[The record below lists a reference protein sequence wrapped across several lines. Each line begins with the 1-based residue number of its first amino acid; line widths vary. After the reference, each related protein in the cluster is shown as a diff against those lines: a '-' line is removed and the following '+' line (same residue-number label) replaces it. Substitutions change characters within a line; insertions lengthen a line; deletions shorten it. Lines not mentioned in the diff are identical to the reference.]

1 MEKTL
6 IAVKKQIDQKIKENS
21 ELKVRQAEVE
31 RTAAFQK
38 EKINLITQ
46 ELTRK
51 NQEVKTMSETVS
63 SLMERKVQ
71 AMGEII
77 HNEDEGGRNWGY
89 EDIDLQ

>member
-6 IAVKKQIDQKIKENS
+6 IAVKKQIDQKTKENA
-21 ELKVRQAEVE
+21 ELRVKYAEVE

-38 EKINLITQ
+38 EKIILIAQ
-46 ELTRK
+46 ELARK

-63 SLMERKVQ
+63 SLMERKAQ
-71 AMGEII
+71 AIGEII
-77 HNEDEGGRNWGY
+77 HNEEEGGRNWGY